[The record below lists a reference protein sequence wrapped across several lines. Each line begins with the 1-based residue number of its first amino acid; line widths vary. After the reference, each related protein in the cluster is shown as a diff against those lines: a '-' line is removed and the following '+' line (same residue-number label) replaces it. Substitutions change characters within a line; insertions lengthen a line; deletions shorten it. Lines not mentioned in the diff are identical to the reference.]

1 MNLSALGLTAA
12 TLPSAVPARR
22 VPVSSGQ
29 LLAACRVCWEEGG
42 QLLAL
47 WLSDER
53 DRDRGS
59 APARVLQTAT
69 D

>member
-1 MNLSALGLTAA
+1 MNLSALGLSAA

-29 LLAACRVCWEEGG
+29 LLAACRLAWEEGG
-42 QLLAL
+42 QLVAL

-53 DRDRGS
+53 DRAAAIACASCCR
-59 APARVLQTAT
+59 TAT